1 MKSLNKLSERNDN
14 VKRIDR
20 SEKVRVHFHQAKW
33 DEPIIYELSTP
44 GERGILVGAPDEE
57 IAGQTKGV
65 DALPEGMKRN
75 TKLNLP
81 ELSQSRV
88 LRHYARLAQ
97 QTLGADVNIEIGQG
111 TCTVKYSP
119 KVNEQLSALIREYH
133 PLQDADT
140 VQGMLEIFHETD
152 KYMSEISGMDH
163 FTFQPGGGS
172 QGILTMA
179 SVMRAYFKDKG
190 EDRDEIITTIY
201 SHPSDAAAPAVA
213 GFKIV
218 YLQPDEKTGVPD
230 LEQLKAAAGPKT
242 AGYIVANPEDTGVYN
257 SHVKEFVDY
266 IHSIG
271 GLCGYDQANAN
282 GLLGITRA
290 RDAGFDMC
298 FFNLHKTFSTPHG
311 CGGPA
316 CGATGVQKDLVQYL
330 PAPIVD
336 YDGEK
341 YFLNYDI
348 CSNPCAGGKVR
359 EWYGW
364 APVVLKAYC
373 WIRSM
378 GPDGLYQVA
387 KTAVLNNNYMFKKL
401 MELPEVTAYY
411 EDGNNQRIEQARYSL
426 ETMEKETGISTL
438 DIQRRMM
445 DFGMHYWTSHHP
457 FYLPEPMTLEPTET
471 PSKKDIDEY
480 IETLK
485 YVFKE
490 AHENPDIIKTA
501 PHRSVT
507 HQVDESGMDDP
518 ARWATTWK
526 MYLKK
531 YSD

>member
-1 MKSLNKLSERNDN
+1 M
-14 VKRIDR
+14 KRIDR
-20 SEKVRVHFHQAKW
+20 SEKVRAGFHQAKW

-44 GERGILVGAPDEE
+44 GERGILVKQAEQE
-57 IAGQTKGV
+57 IKQAVEGT
-65 DALPEGMKRN
+65 AAIPEGMKRK
-75 TKLNLP
+75 TPLNLP

-88 LRHYARLAQ
+88 LRHYSRLAQ
-97 QTLGADVNIEIGQG
+97 QTLGADVNVEIGQG

-119 KVNEQLSALIREYH
+119 KINDRLARLINDYH
-133 PLQDADT
+133 PLQDEST
-140 VQGMLEIFHETD
+140 VQGMLRVFHETD
-152 KYMSEISGMDH
+152 RYMGEISGMDH

-179 SVMRAYFKDKG
+179 SVIRAYFKEKG
-190 EDRDEIITTIY
+190 EERDEIITTLY
-201 SHPSDAAAPAVA
+201 SHPSDAAAPAVT
-213 GFKIV
+213 GYRIV
-218 YLQPDEKTGVPD
+218 YLQPDEITGLPT
-230 LEQLKAAAGPKT
+230 LEQLKAAVSERT

-266 IHSIG
+266 IHSAG

-282 GLLGITRA
+282 GLLGVTRA

-316 CGATGVQKDLVQYL
+316 CGATGVKKELVKYL

-336 YDGEK
+336 YDGER
-341 YFLNYDI
+341 YFLNYEI
-348 CSNPCAGGKVR
+348 CSNPFAVGKVR
-359 EWYGW
+359 QWYGV
-364 APVVLKAYC
+364 APVVLRAYC

-378 GPDGLYQVA
+378 GAEGLYQVA
-387 KTAVLNNNYMFKKL
+387 KTAVLNNNYLFKRL
-401 MELPEVTAYY
+401 LEIDGVTAFY
-411 EDGNNQRIEQARYSL
+411 EDGNNQRIEQARYCL
-426 ETMEKETGISTL
+426 EKLEKETGIGTL

-471 PSKKDIDEY
+471 PSRKDIDEY

-485 YVFKE
+485 HVFQE
-490 AHENPDIIKTA
+490 ARENPELIKTA

-518 ARWATTWK
+518 ERWALTWK

-531 YSD
+531 YSE

>member
-1 MKSLNKLSERNDN
+1 M
-14 VKRIDR
+14 KRIDR
-20 SEKVRVHFHQAKW
+20 SEKVRVGFHQAKW

-44 GERGILVGAPDEE
+44 GERGILVKQAEKE
-57 IAGQTKGV
+57 IEQAVEGTA
-65 DALPEGMKRN
+65 ALPETMRRK
-75 TKLNLP
+75 TALNLP

-88 LRHYARLAQ
+88 LRHYSRLAQ
-97 QTLGADVNIEIGQG
+97 QTLGADVNVEIGQG

-119 KVNEQLSALIREYH
+119 KINDQLVRLIKDYH
-133 PLQDADT
+133 PLQDEST
-140 VQGMLEIFHETD
+140 VQGMLRVFYETD
-152 KYMSEISGMDH
+152 CYMGEISGMDH

-179 SVMRAYFKDKG
+179 SVIRSYFKEKG
-190 EDRDEIITTIY
+190 EERDEIITTLY
-201 SHPSDAAAPAVA
+201 SHPSDAAAPAVT
-213 GFKIV
+213 GYKIV
-218 YLQPDEKTGVPD
+218 YLQPDETTGLPT
-230 LEQLKAAAGPKT
+230 LEQLKAAVSERT

-257 SHVKEFVDY
+257 SRVKEFVDY
-266 IHSIG
+266 IHSAG

-282 GLLGITRA
+282 GLLGVTRA

-316 CGATGVQKDLVQYL
+316 CGATGVKKELVKYL

-336 YDGEK
+336 YDGEH
-341 YFLNYDI
+341 YFLNYEI
-348 CSNPCAGGKVR
+348 CSSPCGVGKVR
-359 EWYGW
+359 EWYGV
-364 APVVLKAYC
+364 APVVLRAYC

-378 GPDGLYQVA
+378 GADGLYQVA
-387 KTAVLNNNYMFKKL
+387 KTAVLNNNYLFKKL
-401 MELPEVTAYY
+401 MELDDVTAFY
-411 EDGNNQRIEQARYSL
+411 EDGNNQRIEQARYCL
-426 ETMEKETGISTL
+426 ENLERETGIGTL

-485 YVFKE
+485 HVFKE
-490 AHENPDIIKTA
+490 AHENPELIKTA

-518 ARWATTWK
+518 EQWALTWK
-526 MYLKK
+526 TYLRK
-531 YSD
+531 YKE

>member
-1 MKSLNKLSERNDN
+1 MKK
-14 VKRIDR
+14 IDR
-20 SEKVRVHFHQAKW
+20 SEQVRTKFHQAKW

-44 GERGILVGAPDEE
+44 GERGILVPRADKEVAAEVGD
-57 IAGQTKGV
+57 GV
-65 DALPEGMKRN
+65 SAVPASMRRKSRP
-75 TKLNLP
+75 NLP

-119 KVNEQLSALIREYH
+119 KVNDQLSRLIEELH
-133 PLQDADT
+133 PLQDPAT
-140 VQGMLEIFHETD
+140 VQGMLKIFYETD
-152 KYMSEISGMDH
+152 RYMGEISGMDH

-179 SVMRAYFKDKG
+179 SVIRAYFKAKG
-190 EDRDEIITTIY
+190 EARDEIITTIY

-213 GFKIV
+213 GFKII
-218 YLQPDEKTGVPD
+218 YLQPDPVTGLPT
-230 LEQLKAAAGPKT
+230 LEQLKAVTSEKT

-257 SHVKEFVDY
+257 GNVRAFVDH
-266 IHSIG
+266 IHAIG
-271 GLCGYDQANAN
+271 GLCAYDQANAN
-282 GLLGITRA
+282 GLLGVTRA
-290 RDAGFDMC
+290 ADAGFDMC

-316 CGATGVQKDLVQYL
+316 CGATGVRKELVRFL

-336 YDGEK
+336 FDGEK
-341 YFLNYDI
+341 YFFNYDL
-348 CSNPCAGGKVR
+348 CADPCAVGKVR
-359 EWYGW
+359 QWYGV
-364 APVVLKAYC
+364 APVVLKSYC

-378 GPDGLYQVA
+378 GPNGLYQVA

-411 EDGNNQRIEQARYSL
+411 QDGNNQRVEQARYSL
-426 ETMEKETGISTL
+426 ENLEKETGIGTL

-445 DFGMHYWTSHHP
+445 DFGMHYWSSHHP

-490 AHENPDIIKTA
+490 ARENPKIIRTA

-518 ARWATTWK
+518 AQWATTWRVYQRK
-526 MYLKK
+526 YL
-531 YSD
+531 